1 MGTRA
6 RKERKRAGVRH
17 EHTRE
22 MATLHPWAYVKGG
35 LGLISPAEVQARILA
50 RPSR

>member
-1 MGTRA
+1 MSTA
-6 RKERKRAGVRH
+6 QRKARKRAGIRH
-17 EHTRE
+17 ERTPKT
-22 MATLHPWAYVKGG
+22 ATLHPWAYVKGG